1 MQLLKNKKAFI
12 TGATSGIGKAIAMT
26 YVQQGAHVYFSG
38 TNVERGVQTQAE
50 LQAIAEIDQKV
61 HFLQLDVSSF
71 AEVEQKLGQLLETVQ
86 TFDIVVNC
94 AGITKDKLLM
104 SMSEEDW
111 DVVIDTNLKS
121 VFNVTHVLLRPM
133 IKARSGRIV
142 NISSVIGLMG
152 NPGQVNYSSSKFG
165 MIGFTRSL
173 AKEVASRGIHVNA
186 IAPGFIQTKMTDS
199 LTEKQKEEILR
210 SIPMKRLGNAEEVA
224 QLALF
229 LGSSMSNYITG
240 EVIAIDGGMLA

>member
-1 MQLLKNKKAFI
+1 MHLLKDKKAFI
-12 TGATSGIGKAIAMT
+12 TGATSGIGKEIAKT
-26 YVQQGAHVYFSG
+26 YVQQGAHLYFSG
-38 TNVERGVQTQAE
+38 TNLERGMQTEQE
-50 LQAIAEIDQKV
+50 LMELAGSEQKIQ
-61 HFLQLDVSSF
+61 FIQLDVSSF
-71 AEVEQKLGQLLETVQ
+71 NDVEEKLSALLQSVQ

-111 DVVIDTNLKS
+111 DLVIDTNLKS

-133 IKARSGRIV
+133 IKARAGRII
-142 NISSVIGLMG
+142 NIASVIGLMG

-186 IAPGFIQTKMTDS
+186 IAPGFIQTKMTDA
-199 LTEKQKEEILR
+199 LNEKQKEEILR

-224 QLALF
+224 QVALF
-229 LGSSMSNYITG
+229 LGSAMSNYITG